1 MQGTDFGT
9 VKKVKFSITEVE
21 ASITWKSIIS
31 IIYLHQIQKTVST
44 DLMKIQLF
52 RNKGLKIN
60 LKFTHGQIIVFT

>member
-9 VKKVKFSITEVE
+9 FKKVKFSITEVE

-31 IIYLHQIQKTVST
+31 IVYLHQIQKTVSI

-52 RNKGLKIN
+52 RNKGLK
-60 LKFTHGQIIVFT
+60 

>member
-9 VKKVKFSITEVE
+9 FKKVKFSITEVE

-31 IIYLHQIQKTVST
+31 IVYLHQIQKTVSI

-52 RNKGLKIN
+52 RNEGLK
-60 LKFTHGQIIVFT
+60 